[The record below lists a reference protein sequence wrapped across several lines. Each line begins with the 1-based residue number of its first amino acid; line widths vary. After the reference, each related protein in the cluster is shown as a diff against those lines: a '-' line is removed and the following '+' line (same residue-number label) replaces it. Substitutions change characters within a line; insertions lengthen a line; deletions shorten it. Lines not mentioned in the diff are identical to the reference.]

1 MSKLSIHSSEKRGAN
16 QHFKCLLQFL
26 NKRQKRATNITP
38 INIKHITKENDRY
51 HILL

>member
-16 QHFKCLLQFL
+16 QHSKYLPQLL
-26 NKRQKRATNITP
+26 NKNQKRATNKTP
-38 INIKHITKENDRY
+38 INIKHIIKENDRY